1 MKENHILH
9 PKNRVVFYSLLLWIQ
24 TIVLFI
30 IGLFILSRLNNQSQ
44 LVQKMSSA
52 LLLFDIGLGVLAFII
67 MCFSTILRIFGKK
80 IILLV
85 PVLLLI
91 IAYFVVI
98 FPKTNKEVKKYIPK
112 QYYYTLVSAELK
124 IGSTG
129 TEVQVLQSAL
139 STKNYMS
146 KNLITGY
153 YGEQTKKAVESFQ
166 SESKLSVS
174 GILDENTRNTFNAFF
189 GKDNDAK
196 YYLDLIPTNIVI
208 QNNSNNSNSN
218 NTSGEWGKSERVAG
232 TDHGWTMKVGS
243 DPVMGTAQEIFDAL
257 NIYRSKKGVRGLNWD
272 GNLGS
277 YAQQRAADLV
287 ANGGVDDHKGFREY
301 ISNTDNRKRLGFYG
315 LGENA
320 SCGFRLTGTHIIEWL
335 FAGDAPHENNQLNS
349 NWSDVGVG
357 VSNTCVTLIFGYD
370 RMN

>member
-9 PKNRVVFYSLLLWIQ
+9 PKNRVVFYSFLVWIQ

-30 IGLFILSRLNNQSQ
+30 IGLFILTRLNNQ
-44 LVQKMSSA
+44 LPIVQKVSSA

-67 MCFSTILRIFGKK
+67 MFFSTLFRVFGKK
-80 IILLV
+80 IILLI

-91 IAYFVVI
+91 VAYFVII
-98 FPKTNKEVKKYIPK
+98 FPKTKKEVSKYIPK
-112 QYYYTLVSAELK
+112 QYYYTLISSELK

-139 STKNYMS
+139 STKNYIS

-166 SESKLSVS
+166 NASKLSIN
-174 GILDENTRNTFNAFF
+174 GIMDENTRKAFNAFF
-189 GKDNDAK
+189 GKNNDSK
-196 YYLDLIPTNIVI
+196 HYLNLTPTKIVF
-208 QNNSNNSNSN
+208 QNNTNNSGSTNP
-218 NTSGEWGKSERVAG
+218 SGEWGKSERVEG
-232 TDHGWTMKVGS
+232 TDHGWTMKVGN
-243 DPVMGTAQEIFDAL
+243 DPVMGTAQETFDAL
-257 NIYRSKKGVRGLNWD
+257 NVYRSKKGVRGLNWD

-287 ANGGVDDHKGFREY
+287 ANGGVDDHKGFKEY
-301 ISNTDNRKRLGFYG
+301 IDNTDNRKRLGFYG

-349 NWSDVGVG
+349 NWSDVGIG
-357 VSNTCVTLIFGYD
+357 VSNTCVTLIFGSD